1 MDRYRLA
8 PDFATWTL
16 AHALPAVGC
25 PSLAIHGD
33 DDEFGSERH
42 PQLIADHA
50 SGQVEQALLSGW
62 AMFRIESN
70 RNWCWSGSNGSCS
83 GSVSS
88 LRA

>member
-1 MDRYRLA
+1 MDAGPRAACSRLS
-8 PDFATWTL
+8 
-16 AHALPAVGC
+16 G
-25 PSLAIHGD
+25 LAIHGD

-70 RNWCWSGSNGSCS
+70 PEQVLERIERFLQRIG
-83 GSVSS
+83 
-88 LRA
+88 